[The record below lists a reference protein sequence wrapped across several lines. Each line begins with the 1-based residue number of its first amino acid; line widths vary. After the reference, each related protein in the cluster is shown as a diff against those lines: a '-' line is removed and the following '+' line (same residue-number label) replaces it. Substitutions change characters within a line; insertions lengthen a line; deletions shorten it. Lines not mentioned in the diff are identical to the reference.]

1 MNDHT
6 YVAADMHHAMKLVKE
21 DMGPDAVILSHRK
34 VMEGVEI
41 VAAPSE
47 MMEAL
52 QQSVQQQSAQQNLG
66 QQSSGQQPVAPMA
79 TAIDSMISPDVAAG
93 MDHQQGLNQST
104 VGMVAPG
111 TQKSAGRVKS
121 FSFPGLSKR
130 SNANK
135 AKADPG
141 ASQGTLKPAIQPHT
155 QPNKTMT
162 DDVMVSL
169 SRSNNENLG
178 RQTSKIAQPRLT
190 QRFSPQSSA
199 ATGSVRRPA
208 AQKPAAPQPTP
219 SEQAYET
226 MILQNNMELSAMRDE
241 LSGLKELL
249 EAQFKALSWS
259 QFSQQTP
266 IHASV
271 WKRLKTMGLETF
283 LCEELVSKLGPD
295 DRLKH
300 AWNDTAENL
309 RGMLPIFS
317 ENLCDYSGIVS
328 LVGPTGAGKT
338 TTIGKIAAHHVLKYG
353 VDEVALVSTDSF
365 RIASREQLNSYGRIL
380 GIPVYSVT
388 ENQTL
393 DQVLEA
399 ISNRHRLV
407 LIDNPGLSG
416 DEAFFSQHLDQLA
429 HSRFPIDNFFVM
441 PCTSQYQVLE
451 SYLDRLNQ
459 IPLQGCIAS
468 KTDEASEIGHIL
480 SLAIGYEL
488 PIASYTN
495 GQNIPDDI
503 YQADPQRLV
512 SIAID
517 MSAFGSASD
526 DQEVTM
532 NHDDG
537 VNNRQ
542 KQDKT
547 ARMDLN
553 DN

>member
-52 QQSVQQQSAQQNLG
+52 QQSVQLQARQESSRQQQVAA
-66 QQSSGQQPVAPMA
+66 PVAS
-79 TAIDSMISPDVAAG
+79 AIEGMISPDVAIGAE
-93 MDHQQGLNQST
+93 QQSMNQPAVGVST
-104 VGMVAPG
+104 PSA
-111 TQKSAGRVKS
+111 QKPAGRVKS
-121 FSFPGLSKR
+121 FSFLGLSKR
-130 SNANK
+130 SNMNK
-135 AKADPG
+135 EKADAG
-141 ASQGTLKPAIQPHT
+141 NQVASQGTLNPAVQPHT
-155 QPNKTMT
+155 QPNQPVT

-169 SRSNNENLG
+169 SRSNTENLG
-178 RQTSKIAQPRLT
+178 RQTPKFGQPRAA
-190 QRFSPQSSA
+190 QRVAPQTTGA
-199 ATGSVRRPA
+199 NGSVRRSA
-208 AQKPAAPQPTP
+208 VQKPAAPQPAP
-219 SEQAYET
+219 MERAYET

-300 AWNDTAENL
+300 AWNDTSENL
-309 RGMLPIFS
+309 REMLPIFS
-317 ENLCDYSGIVS
+317 ENLCDYNGIVS

-353 VDEVALVSTDSF
+353 VNEVALVSTDSY

-399 ISNRHRLV
+399 VSSRHRLV

-416 DEAFFSQHLDQLA
+416 DEALFSQHLEQLA
-429 HSRFPIDNFFVM
+429 QSRFPIDNFFVM

-503 YQADPQRLV
+503 YRADSQRLV
-512 SIAID
+512 TIAID
-517 MSAFGSASD
+517 MGASGAASD
-526 DQEVTM
+526 VQEAIM
-532 NHDDG
+532 NNGND
-537 VNNRQ
+537 VNNRE
-542 KQDKT
+542 KQDKM

>member
-52 QQSVQQQSAQQNLG
+52 QQSVQLQARQESSRQQQVAA
-66 QQSSGQQPVAPMA
+66 PVA
-79 TAIDSMISPDVAAG
+79 TAIEGMISPDVAIGAA
-93 MDHQQGLNQST
+93 QQSMNQPAVGVST
-104 VGMVAPG
+104 PSA
-111 TQKSAGRVKS
+111 QKPAGRVKP
-121 FSFPGLSKR
+121 FSFLGLSKR
-130 SNANK
+130 SNMNK
-135 AKADPG
+135 EQADAG
-141 ASQGTLKPAIQPHT
+141 DQVASQGTLNPAVQPHT
-155 QPNKTMT
+155 QPNQPVT

-169 SRSNNENLG
+169 SRSNTENLG
-178 RQTSKIAQPRLT
+178 RQTPKFGQPRAA
-190 QRFSPQSSA
+190 QRVAPQTIGA
-199 ATGSVRRPA
+199 NGSVRRSA
-208 AQKPAAPQPTP
+208 VQKPVAPQPAP
-219 SEQAYET
+219 LERAYET

-300 AWNDTAENL
+300 AWNDTSENL
-309 RGMLPIFS
+309 REMLPIFS
-317 ENLCDYSGIVS
+317 ENLCDYNGIVS

-353 VDEVALVSTDSF
+353 VNEVALVSTDSY

-399 ISNRHRLV
+399 VSSRHRLV

-416 DEAFFSQHLDQLA
+416 DEALFSQHLEQLA
-429 HSRFPIDNFFVM
+429 QSRFPIDNFFVM

-503 YQADPQRLV
+503 YQADSQRLV
-512 SIAID
+512 TIAID
-517 MSAFGSASD
+517 MGASGAASD
-526 DQEVTM
+526 VQEAIM
-532 NHDDG
+532 NNGND
-537 VNNRQ
+537 VNNRE
-542 KQDKT
+542 KQDKM